1 MSTGSGIRAKPPEIK
16 AAYIIMA
23 RHMKSIVKTLR
34 ILPRAMRIKS
44 QPTTRR
50 AMHPKRNPIRTT
62 VNPRVDS
69 LKVPM

>member
-1 MSTGSGIRAKPPEIK
+1 MSTGPGFRANPHEIK

-34 ILPRAMRIKS
+34 ILPRAMRIKA

-50 AMHPKRNPIRTT
+50 AMHPTTNPIHTT
-62 VNPRVDS
+62 VHPRVDS

>member
-1 MSTGSGIRAKPPEIK
+1 MSTGPGIGAKPPEIK

-23 RHMKSIVKTLR
+23 RHMKFIVKTLR
-34 ILPRAMRIKS
+34 ILPRAMHIKA

-50 AMHPKRNPIRTT
+50 AIHPTMNPIRTG
-62 VNPRVDS
+62 VHPRVDS